1 MAGLETV
8 YAVHNFEAEN
18 HDEIAFKVG
27 EPIIV
32 LEKDEEYKD
41 GWWQV
46 WRRPVVLTNALYT
59 WYWQLYVGSE
69 RQGRDRPFSNEL
81 YVLYHAHKADEKVGI
96 SSASTDK

>member
-46 WRRPVVLTNALYT
+46 CTTMQP
-59 WYWQLYVGSE
+59 
-69 RQGRDRPFSNEL
+69 
-81 YVLYHAHKADEKVGI
+81 
-96 SSASTDK
+96 SSIFFGG

>member
-46 WRRPVVLTNALYT
+46 CCHKLLCQFHPNPTSILT
-59 WYWQLYVGSE
+59 
-69 RQGRDRPFSNEL
+69 
-81 YVLYHAHKADEKVGI
+81 I
-96 SSASTDK
+96 